1 MFAHGYRKQ
10 VNVDNCEVVVAQQR
24 ERYPMLTWK
33 VLQTADVSDQVYR
46 YMYCQ
51 VSNIIKGPSVKC
63 QKIKCQGPQGQ
74 VRIRRASDPVPEISC
89 MAHHVIAHQASRH
102 AHHHHRRSASP
113 ANSAVQVMDVR
124 SMGEFA
130 DGAFDIVLDK
140 GLLDNLYC
148 YREVGS

>member
-33 VLQTADVSDQVYR
+33 VLQTADVSDQVIDIVKCR
-46 YMYCQ
+46 TSSRVQ
-51 VSNIIKGPSVKC
+51 LPSAKRSIAKGPRVKFESV
-63 QKIKCQGPQGQ
+63 
-74 VRIRRASDPVPEISC
+74 
-89 MAHHVIAHQASRH
+89 AHQTQSQRSRAWHIMSSHIRHTSCASSY
-102 AHHHHRRSASP
+102 HRRSASP

-130 DGAFDIVLDK
+130 DGSFDIVLDK

>member
-1 MFAHGYRKQ
+1 MSSVKRSI
-10 VNVDNCEVVVAQQR
+10 V
-24 ERYPMLTWK
+24 
-33 VLQTADVSDQVYR
+33 
-46 YMYCQ
+46 
-51 VSNIIKGPSVKC
+51 KGPSVKFESVAHPT
-63 QKIKCQGPQGQ
+63 QSHRYRAWHIMSSH
-74 VRIRRASDPVPEISC
+74 IR
-89 MAHHVIAHQASRH
+89 HHVMRIIIVAAQ
-102 AHHHHRRSASP
+102 RRL

>member
-46 YMYCQ
+46 YCQ

-63 QKIKCQGPQGQ
+63 QKINCQGPQGQ